1 CLFYTRK
8 FELQAVLALT
18 SAVGGTVLK
27 ISFSDFVN
35 TPSGKCLNQTMSQRQ
50 QQQSTASTA
59 DDEPAESQNL
69 VDYFYVVGLDL
80 EMGLEHFNATGEG
93 DSEAELL
100 RTPPLERSYKC
111 KVLHHFPEHTPGN
124 QFDKDSIAMM
134 TMPHGLTLRTDRS
147 TEAAHPVAH
156 HFLITRED
164 GTRVHGVCIIYYEE
178 VSASQV
184 TSAISTLQSIYSQER
199 ATGFVDYESRAA
211 MDTVSLHSL
220 NCYSE
225 TSDRLFAAKAVG
237 LLTRAPLLHS
247 LEHWLWDLLS
257 AVRWPRP
264 PPLPLESYVYNLL
277 FEVPLPPAGRSVAFR
292 GVYRDLLAHSPGQHE
307 LPPFE
312 FSLRHL
318 VDMLQ
323 LDNLLQVYTCVLLEY
338 RVVLFSEDYR
348 NLILVA
354 ESITTLLFPFVWPH
368 VYVPILP
375 ASLKHF
381 LEAPVP
387 FIMGLRLREDEDPED
402 VHLPSEAN
410 VCFVYIDQ
418 RRVKAPDDLPKLPN
432 ERELKQEIT
441 NILRLYPV
449 DCDDH
454 LASDWRNQLQ
464 QQQQQQQQMS
474 RLSLGPSGDT
484 DHHPAGPSG
493 AEAAAAVGVAPAA
506 APGGIV
512 KSQSFDADS
521 GMSSTRSSYRHSVQ
535 SEANLQASA
544 SASAAAAAAAA
555 ADGFNRSDTLEHVY
569 MLARTA
575 NVSLENLTERLAAA
589 AAANASSNNNS
600 TGAKTGAADPAAGRP
615 GDSATPPPSSTATT
629 SSSLMMKKSAS
640 PDEEMYEKRYHSM
653 LKFNNAMREIFLNH
667 FAFLLQDYDEYV
679 KDGEQDVSD
688 MVSGRDTNKFDKSA
702 FVNDFP
708 NAYLAFLSP
717 FLETQMFATLLDL
730 KILSKLS
737 NQEDSNLRL
746 FHDRIE
752 QRKMQQQRLE
762 GGPNADRLGMK
773 IYQPGACIPESESL
787 LIEKRRHPDTQC
799 PAPHLL
805 EGFPSGWQ
813 QADRVPGQLGKLNE
827 DFLRHRPLC
836 SHHSVLQTKD
846 WKRVKRVSQ
855 RVRAVQHLKILSE
868 RREKYMQENR
878 VKSLRQPNLS
888 DMAPSVMAQTNW
900 KFVEALLKECKSK
913 TKRMVVEK
921 MGHEALELGHTDI
934 ELNGVE
940 ENTLVAGLCDLLERI
955 WSHGLSTRHGKS
967 ALWSHLNLFYN
978 KEMEL
983 TKLKRQIPQPQRVQQ
998 LNPEAS
1004 PIRHR
1009 VKEALSNMGMDQYSV
1024 FKFLNDGSSS
1034 GQPDAAV
1041 RRDLYSS
1048 LKRSRGGG
1056 MRGGD
1061 LAGVFG
1067 PPPINLIDDIQLV
1080 RQLKEVHTDVGKSRA
1095 FVRLALEKKLLH
1107 AHIKRLLT
1115 DSHLLRELYK
1125 RFAFLRCEEERE
1137 QFLFHLLSLNAVD
1150 YFSFSL
1156 SLPATTMLYRVFIY
1170 SGKKYSGASTS
1181 ATAWFCLNG
1190 QLADTGLLALPK
1202 GQMQFQFEHPNLG
1215 GLTTLRI
1222 GHDNTGISPRW
1233 FVEFVLVQNA
1243 YTGHVYRFHCGRW
1256 LGRDVDDGS
1265 SERLLVA
1272 ELLRSSC
1279 PGRPSGSVSGGSGG
1293 GGTLGRER
1301 GQSEEPA
1308 GGGLFDGYRTPP
1320 SRCRSPSLSRR
1331 GSTATSSGEVGPGGG
1346 VGGNP
1351 AGPAAAAASSSS
1363 SAAAAAGATA
1373 ESAQQGLSD
1382 AVNAVVKFF
1391 HGRESPLHQLT
1402 LLLCGEAGLVPALET
1417 ALHLGFRSA
1426 RFFHMR
1432 KLYVWDFVDKAVH
1445 HCLGQLV
1452 TMETGRKLQATV
1464 FCRSAK
1470 RIDNAASLGKDSKLQ
1485 VWLCVG
1491 LRDHQLSGWLSLL
1504 SESPHAGQFY
1514 EPGSFMR
1521 DPALRDQL
1529 LGLLNSLREYRIQLD
1544 PQLMRGV
1551 EI

>member
-1 CLFYTRK
+1 
-8 FELQAVLALT
+8 
-18 SAVGGTVLK
+18 
-27 ISFSDFVN
+27 
-35 TPSGKCLNQTMSQRQ
+35 MSQRQ

-441 NILRLYPV
+441 NILRLNPV

-454 LASDWRNQLQ
+454 LASDWRNQLQQ

-544 SASAAAAAAAA
+544 SASAAAAAAAAA

-773 IYQPGACIPESESL
+773 IYQPGACIPES
-787 LIEKRRHPDTQC
+787 
-799 PAPHLL
+799 
-805 EGFPSGWQ
+805 G
-813 QADRVPGQLGKLNE
+813 
-827 DFLRHRPLC
+827 
-836 SHHSVLQTKD
+836 
-846 WKRVKRVSQ
+846 
-855 RVRAVQHLKILSE
+855 
-868 RREKYMQENR
+868 
-878 VKSLRQPNLS
+878 
-888 DMAPSVMAQTNW
+888 
-900 KFVEALLKECKSK
+900 
-913 TKRMVVEK
+913 
-921 MGHEALELGHTDI
+921 
-934 ELNGVE
+934 
-940 ENTLVAGLCDLLERI
+940 
-955 WSHGLSTRHGKS
+955 
-967 ALWSHLNLFYN
+967 
-978 KEMEL
+978 
-983 TKLKRQIPQPQRVQQ
+983 
-998 LNPEAS
+998 
-1004 PIRHR
+1004 
-1009 VKEALSNMGMDQYSV
+1009 
-1024 FKFLNDGSSS
+1024 
-1034 GQPDAAV
+1034 
-1041 RRDLYSS
+1041 
-1048 LKRSRGGG
+1048 
-1056 MRGGD
+1056 
-1061 LAGVFG
+1061 
-1067 PPPINLIDDIQLV
+1067 
-1080 RQLKEVHTDVGKSRA
+1080 
-1095 FVRLALEKKLLH
+1095 
-1107 AHIKRLLT
+1107 
-1115 DSHLLRELYK
+1115 
-1125 RFAFLRCEEERE
+1125 
-1137 QFLFHLLSLNAVD
+1137 
-1150 YFSFSL
+1150 
-1156 SLPATTMLYRVFIY
+1156 
-1170 SGKKYSGASTS
+1170 
-1181 ATAWFCLNG
+1181 
-1190 QLADTGLLALPK
+1190 
-1202 GQMQFQFEHPNLG
+1202 
-1215 GLTTLRI
+1215 
-1222 GHDNTGISPRW
+1222 
-1233 FVEFVLVQNA
+1233 
-1243 YTGHVYRFHCGRW
+1243 
-1256 LGRDVDDGS
+1256 
-1265 SERLLVA
+1265 
-1272 ELLRSSC
+1272 
-1279 PGRPSGSVSGGSGG
+1279 
-1293 GGTLGRER
+1293 
-1301 GQSEEPA
+1301 
-1308 GGGLFDGYRTPP
+1308 
-1320 SRCRSPSLSRR
+1320 
-1331 GSTATSSGEVGPGGG
+1331 
-1346 VGGNP
+1346 
-1351 AGPAAAAASSSS
+1351 
-1363 SAAAAAGATA
+1363 
-1373 ESAQQGLSD
+1373 
-1382 AVNAVVKFF
+1382 
-1391 HGRESPLHQLT
+1391 
-1402 LLLCGEAGLVPALET
+1402 
-1417 ALHLGFRSA
+1417 
-1426 RFFHMR
+1426 
-1432 KLYVWDFVDKAVH
+1432 
-1445 HCLGQLV
+1445 
-1452 TMETGRKLQATV
+1452 
-1464 FCRSAK
+1464 
-1470 RIDNAASLGKDSKLQ
+1470 
-1485 VWLCVG
+1485 
-1491 LRDHQLSGWLSLL
+1491 
-1504 SESPHAGQFY
+1504 
-1514 EPGSFMR
+1514 
-1521 DPALRDQL
+1521 
-1529 LGLLNSLREYRIQLD
+1529 
-1544 PQLMRGV
+1544 
-1551 EI
+1551 